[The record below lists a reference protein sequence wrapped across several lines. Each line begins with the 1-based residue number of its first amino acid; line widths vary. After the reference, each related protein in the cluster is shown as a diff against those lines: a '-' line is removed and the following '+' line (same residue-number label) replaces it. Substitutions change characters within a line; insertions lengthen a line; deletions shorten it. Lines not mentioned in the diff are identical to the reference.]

1 MTSRVLSFQS
11 LYDTAAKIAKTWQP
25 VFEAL
30 ENHPV
35 EFLAMTP
42 LHDLALSEGHPFLGQ
57 LFIDQTG
64 HPFTGALFSKT
75 VRQDPPIA
83 L

>member
-1 MTSRVLSFQS
+1 M
-11 LYDTAAKIAKTWQP
+11 AKTWQP

-30 ENHPV
+30 EKYPV
-35 EFLAMTP
+35 EYLAMTP

-57 LFIDQTG
+57 LFIDRTG
-64 HPFTGALFSKT
+64 RYPSTRLFFSNT
-75 VRQDPPIA
+75 VRQGPSIA